1 MIFETSNKSSCRQR
15 GVGGKFWESSG
26 GDRLEHMD
34 WVPRSEKSNESAAPW
49 FGSKISMALTGTF
62 QLGELNRSVGA
73 PEKLSVGFGRSDGEL
88 VSSSHLRAR
97 SDRRR

>member
-1 MIFETSNKSSCRQR
+1 MIFRTSNKSSCRQR
-15 GVGGKFWESSG
+15 GVGGKFWASSG

-49 FGSKISMALTGTF
+49 CGSKISMSLT
-62 QLGELNRSVGA
+62 RSVGA
-73 PEKLSVGFGRSDGEL
+73 PENLSVGFGRSDGEL

-97 SDRRR
+97 LDRRR